1 MAQTKALAASKNLL
15 TSDKY
20 LTHFDSSLKLTL
32 TCDASA
38 YGLGVVL
45 SHKIPDGS
53 ERPIA
58 YSSCTLN
65 VAECKYSHMEKEVL
79 RASLALRKI
88 TTDGTMS
95 SGWLRFSSH
104 IELSHRILALVQ
116 SGFQ

>member
-15 TSDKY
+15 TSEKY

-38 YGLGVVL
+38 YGIGLVL

-65 VAECKYSHMEKEVL
+65 VAECKYSHMEKEG
-79 RASLALRKI
+79 LACIFGIKKN
-88 TTDGTMS
+88 
-95 SGWLRFSSH
+95 H
-104 IELSHRILALVQ
+104 N
-116 SGFQ
+116 